1 MKIVVDL
8 KKCSGLGMCEVEAP
22 DFFEVQDDG
31 YSHVLN
37 RSPTEG
43 DRKVLQAA
51 VDGCPTRAI
60 SLDESD
66 LDQPKGSSR

>member
-1 MKIVVDL
+1 MDL

-37 RSPTEG
+37 PSPTEA

-60 SLDESD
+60 SLDETGP
-66 LDQPKGSSR
+66 DQPQGSGR